1 MDDLLYSLFFN
12 YTLRTVALGTA
23 VIGIVSGA
31 LGSFALLRKQ
41 SLLGDAISHAALP
54 GVVLAFILTRSRASL
69 VLIIGAMITGWLAT
83 LLVISIV
90 RYTRIKE
97 DSALGLSLSIFFGF
111 GLLLLTFT
119 QRLADARQ
127 AGLDRFLFGQ
137 AAALVQR
144 DVITMGLIGMLALA
158 TMIIFWKEFKLISF
172 DAEFAA
178 SLGFPVQLLDVL
190 LTTLLVIAV
199 VIGLQAVGVI
209 LMSAMVV
216 APAAAARQWTN
227 RLSYMVVFAAL
238 FGALSGII
246 GAVISSTGTGLSTG
260 PVIVLVMSLI
270 ALISLLLAPNRG
282 LVWSWFRQ
290 QKNRRRLRAESV
302 LSDLYSL
309 EQQHHGEERGH
320 SVEVLRMMNMG
331 RGGVAH
337 TLEAL
342 LNRGLVKQTSFN
354 DWVLTDEGIRE
365 AQKILTQMT
374 DSQTAIN
381 QTTTRP
387 LELMAKSNEQK
398 GLDDEVAT

>member
-1 MDDLLYSLFFN
+1 MGVAITDMDTILYNLFFD

-54 GVVLAFILTRSRASL
+54 GVVLAFMITRSRAPL

-83 LLVISIV
+83 LLVISVV

-119 QRLADARQ
+119 QRMAEARQ

-137 AAALVQR
+137 AAALIQR
-144 DVITMGLIGMLALA
+144 DVVTMGIIGLLALA
-158 TMIIFWKEFKLISF
+158 TMLIFWKEFKLISF

-178 SLGFPVQLLDVL
+178 SLGFPVRLLDIL

-227 RLSYMVVFAAL
+227 RLSCMVLFAAL
-238 FGALSGII
+238 FGALSGIT
-246 GAVISSTGTGLSTG
+246 GAVISSTGAGLATG

-270 ALISLLLAPNRG
+270 AFISLLFAPNRG
-282 LVWSWFRQ
+282 LVWAWARRQ
-290 QKNRRRLRAESV
+290 RNRRRLRAESV
-302 LSDLYSL
+302 LSDLYLL
-309 EQQHHGEERGH
+309 EQQHQGELHGH
-320 SVEVLRMMNMG
+320 SVEVLRVMNAG

-337 TLEAL
+337 TLNVL
-342 LNRGLVKQTSFN
+342 MHRGLVQQFN
-354 DWVLTDEGIRE
+354 ASEWVLTE
-365 AQKILTQMT
+365 AGKLEAEKILTQT
-374 DSQTAIN
+374 ADSQSHLT
-381 QTTTRP
+381 Q
-387 LELMAKSNEQK
+387 QK
-398 GLDDEVAT
+398 EDAS

>member
-1 MDDLLYSLFFN
+1 MDTILYNLFFD

-54 GVVLAFILTRSRASL
+54 GVVLAFMITRSRASL

-83 LLVISIV
+83 LLVINVV

-137 AAALVQR
+137 AAALIQR
-144 DVITMGLIGMLALA
+144 DVITMGVIGLLALA
-158 TMIIFWKEFKLISF
+158 TMFIFWKEFKLISF

-178 SLGFPVQLLDVL
+178 SLGFPVRLLDVL

-227 RLSYMVVFAAL
+227 RLSHMVLFAAL
-238 FGALSGII
+238 FGALSGVT
-246 GAVISSTGTGLSTG
+246 GAVISSIGAGLSTG

-270 ALISLLLAPNRG
+270 AFLSLLLAPNRG
-282 LVWSWFRQ
+282 LVWAWVRQ
-290 QKNRRRLRAESV
+290 QRNRRRLRSESV
-302 LSDLYSL
+302 LSDLYQL
-309 EQQHHGEERGH
+309 EQQHEGELRGH
-320 SVEVLRMMNMG
+320 SVEVLRMMNAG
-331 RGGVAH
+331 RGGIAH
-337 TLEAL
+337 TLNIL
-342 LNRGLVKQTSFN
+342 FNRGLVKQLGA
-354 DWVLTDEGIRE
+354 DEWVLTEEGIHE
-365 AQKILTQMT
+365 AQKVLAHTNETATQN
-374 DSQTAIN
+374 SARIN
-381 QTTTRP
+381 EPNPSRRNH
-387 LELMAKSNEQK
+387 ER
-398 GLDDEVAT
+398 

>member
-1 MDDLLYSLFFN
+1 MDTILHNLFFD

-23 VIGIVSGA
+23 FIGIVSGT

-54 GVVLAFILTRSRASL
+54 GVVLAFMLTRSRASL
-69 VLIIGAMITGWLAT
+69 VLIIGATITGWLAT
-83 LLVISIV
+83 LLVINIV

-119 QRLADARQ
+119 QRMADARQ

-137 AAALVQR
+137 AAALIQR
-144 DVITMGLIGMLALA
+144 DVITMGVIGVLALA
-158 TMIIFWKEFKLISF
+158 TMAIFWKEFKLISF

-178 SLGFPVQLLDVL
+178 SLGFPVRLLDIL

-227 RLSYMVVFAAL
+227 RLSRMVTAAAL
-238 FGALSGII
+238 FGALSGVT
-246 GAVISSTGTGLSTG
+246 GAVISSTGAGLATG

-270 ALISLLLAPNRG
+270 AFASLLLAPNRG
-282 LVWSWFRQ
+282 LVWAGIRQ
-290 QKNRRRLRAESV
+290 QQNRRRLRAESV
-302 LSDLYSL
+302 LNDLYML
-309 EQQHHGEERGH
+309 EQQHSGEEHGH
-320 SVEVLRMMNMG
+320 SVEVLRMMNAG

-337 TLEAL
+337 TLNVL
-342 LNRGLVKQTSFN
+342 LNRGLVKRLNQSE
-354 DWVLTDEGIRE
+354 WVLTEKGIGE
-365 AQKILTQMT
+365 AQKIVTQT
-374 DSQTAIN
+374 VNSQKNLN
-381 QTTTRP
+381 QQAEV
-387 LELMAKSNEQK
+387 EL
-398 GLDDEVAT
+398 